1 MNGNK
6 RSAFTDAGPSQQTP
20 ASKRPKVGEGD
31 GGNKPDANPTPSPA
45 ADRFFRVP
53 ELVKIVAEYVCRE
66 RVDLISLAAVCKS
79 SRMPALQVWAT
90 HLDIPLDA
98 AEKRF
103 QLFDR
108 HEALLHSVRFLR
120 IRAGINE
127 YARVSQHT
135 GSAKD
140 RGEKLWQ
147 ALVKLLTLM
156 SKVKGRE
163 RGPFIDLS
171 FAVRDSRRIRE
182 AFDRIA
188 SAGRIVAIRLVLT
201 ALIDDELH
209 ADSSDSKAGILD
221 KKDDVKNDNNDDHDQ
236 SSEDG
241 SDADSDEGSVKWTE
255 RKQQDA
261 EVMWTSSWLALSE
274 LVAAIQADATAKG
287 GPGLQVFQ
295 LGNKEQVRVSCYGIW
310 DRQNW
315 LFWPC
320 RIPMRFWSSLAHNTS
335 STLRELSL
343 TLSVTDNLA
352 SILDLFSLP
361 KLETFSLLFVG
372 TLYYVDRLEAFL
384 SRHLHLEALS
394 VVVRYDYRRDT
405 LSLQQTFPNLRWL
418 DVDCN
423 LPPERQ
429 VLRFI
434 KRHPSLQGIDAPV
447 VIKWAAHAHD
457 VDDSTPIYGNVR
469 TLRVDDLQRY
479 KEIVNGGGRP
489 SQVFL
494 TLDGWKGP
502 RMASFVSSEW
512 WLDRQD
518 VAHALTCLQSNY
530 CGQTL
535 DDLIFCLRLTSDNKA
550 LPNLTELAVYK
561 LNPLDERG
569 LATLFAAL
577 SSAPALRVLCISE
590 RFEHELDEA
599 EVFQHNNSSFF
610 CNADEMLVN
619 CRFPAAFEYFEWAG
633 LNRGNP
639 TYFRFLPTHDVTSAP
654 TSASSKEGAALTKRG
669 RLQRIPSMFRTK
681 ISPIGIW
688 DATFDPFRASTI
700 LNHSG
705 VFPSLAL

>member
-1 MNGNK
+1 HADIDF
-6 RSAFTDAGPSQQTP
+6 RAAETP

-147 ALVKLLTLM
+147 AFIKLLTLM

-163 RGPFIDLS
+163 RGPFIDLF

-182 AFDRIA
+182 AFDWIA

-295 LGNKEQVRVSCYGIW
+295 LGNKEQVRVLCYGIW
-310 DRQNW
+310 EGPNW
-315 LFWPC
+315 LLWPC
-320 RIPMRFWSSLAHNTS
+320 RIPMRFWSSLAHNNS

-343 TLSVTDNLA
+343 TLSGTDNLA

-361 KLETFSLLFVG
+361 KLETFSLLYVG
-372 TLYYVDRLEAFL
+372 TFYVDRLEAFL

-394 VVVRYDYRRDT
+394 VVVQNDHRRLT

-418 DVDCN
+418 
-423 LPPERQ
+423 
-429 VLRFI
+429 VL
-434 KRHPSLQGIDAPV
+434 
-447 VIKWAAHAHD
+447 
-457 VDDSTPIYGNVR
+457 N
-469 TLRVDDLQRY
+469 
-479 KEIVNGGGRP
+479 
-489 SQVFL
+489 
-494 TLDGWKGP
+494 
-502 RMASFVSSEW
+502 
-512 WLDRQD
+512 
-518 VAHALTCLQSNY
+518 
-530 CGQTL
+530 
-535 DDLIFCLRLTSDNKA
+535 
-550 LPNLTELAVYK
+550 
-561 LNPLDERG
+561 
-569 LATLFAAL
+569 
-577 SSAPALRVLCISE
+577 
-590 RFEHELDEA
+590 
-599 EVFQHNNSSFF
+599 
-610 CNADEMLVN
+610 
-619 CRFPAAFEYFEWAG
+619 
-633 LNRGNP
+633 
-639 TYFRFLPTHDVTSAP
+639 
-654 TSASSKEGAALTKRG
+654 
-669 RLQRIPSMFRTK
+669 
-681 ISPIGIW
+681 
-688 DATFDPFRASTI
+688 
-700 LNHSG
+700 
-705 VFPSLAL
+705 